1 MKKIFSLET
10 GKNWWQGKVT
20 VNYNLLIVALIL
32 AIPFI
37 IIYFILRGLWL
48 GVKWVAIK
56 AVAPAA
62 VWIWGVLTRF
72 FAWFKGLFK
81 RPAEQTTDKPKRK
94 PNYSWLWLVLALLLL
109 LGLLL
114 TWRSCSSDDRKE
126 PTAVYTEAFD
136 EVIIARAYL
145 DGVQE
150 KVSENCPRALVGFKF
165 INDKSVANYDF
176 NGMTYDQAVEIVAE
190 DWRPLVLDNLN
201 PEISL
206 NKQQMVVI
214 TLAAMRMGKYGFARS
229 TFLQK
234 VNDGKF
240 EEAEDWLLLQKADG
254 TIRKTG
260 DEPKQYFYILRILWK
275 GEISIEELA
284 DWPMFSYK
292 ALDVKSIYDADGQ
305 AVYTPDIAE
314 QLEKGEF
321 TSPREA
327 LGF

>member
-20 VNYNLLIVALIL
+20 VNYNLLIVALVL
-32 AIPFI
+32 ATPFI

-48 GVKWVAIK
+48 GVKWFATE

-62 VWIWGVLTRF
+62 VWIWGVLTKF
-72 FAWFKGLFK
+72 FVWLKELFK
-81 RPAEQTTDKPKRK
+81 RPAEQTTDKPKRE
-94 PNYSWLWLVLALLLL
+94 PNYNWLWLVLALLLL

-114 TWRSCSSDDRKE
+114 TWRSCSSDDRQE
-126 PTAVYTEAFD
+126 PTAVYTKAFD

-176 NGMTYDQAVEIVAE
+176 NGMTYDQAVRVVAE

-206 NKQQMVVI
+206 NKQQMAVI

-234 VNDGKF
+234 VNEGKF
-240 EEAEDWLLLQKADG
+240 EEAEEWLLLQKADG

-260 DEPKQYFYILRILWK
+260 AEPKQYFYILRLLWR
-275 GEISIEELA
+275 GEISVEDLA

-305 AVYTPDIAE
+305 AVCTPEIRE
-314 QLEKGEF
+314 QLERGEF
-321 TSPREA
+321 IAPREA